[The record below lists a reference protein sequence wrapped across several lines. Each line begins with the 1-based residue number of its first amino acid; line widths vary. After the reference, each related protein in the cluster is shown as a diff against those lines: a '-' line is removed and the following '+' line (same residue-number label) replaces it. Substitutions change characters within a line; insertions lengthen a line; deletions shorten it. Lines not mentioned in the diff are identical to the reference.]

1 MINKSGV
8 TLRAVAQK
16 RQRPRVLSMQLKT
29 ARRLAGLTQQELAD
43 RAGLDNTFISV
54 VENGK
59 RDIHAVGY
67 ATVVRLCRALGV
79 EPEELFPVPDELVTT
94 EGKR

>member
-1 MINKSGV
+1 
-8 TLRAVAQK
+8 
-16 RQRPRVLSMQLKT
+16 MQLKT
-29 ARRLAGLTQQELAD
+29 ARKLAGLTQQELAT
-43 RAGLDNTFISV
+43 RAGVDDTFISV

-67 ATVVRLCRALGV
+67 ATVVRLARALGV
-79 EPEELFPVPDELVTT
+79 EPEELFPVPETEVVG